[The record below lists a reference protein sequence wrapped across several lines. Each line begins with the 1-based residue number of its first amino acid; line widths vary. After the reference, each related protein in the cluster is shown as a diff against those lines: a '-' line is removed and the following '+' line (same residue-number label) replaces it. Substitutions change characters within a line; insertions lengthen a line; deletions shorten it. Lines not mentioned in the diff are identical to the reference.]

1 MHEAV
6 QMQDQV
12 DMTTKKIL
20 NPMTYISTLQ
30 SLYYAQ
36 QSLAGIIA
44 WFKGKKS
51 ENLDDKQPTKND
63 LPVKFTGQHTDIAN
77 ITRYENDLMPVDE
90 LYSIDPKFR
99 QNTLEEFDIALQNGY
114 IKVVEQDTHK
124 YFSLTDKG
132 REHINSEAFLR
143 QYEQHQISSFLNYEP
158 KMVFNYQ
165 GNEDDLNVF
174 RYVDKI
180 DISQENDT
188 VRNYFTRCEKA
199 GFVKIDNDVVT
210 STQLTQS
217 WLKRTENN
225 ALKNGNIKLVTPDN
239 IKSVVK
245 TAKQP
250 KAEVSTVTDNLK
262 KIVQNNTQPQLK
274 VAEATTDVVKET
286 AKKSAKQ
293 GVSTSVGVSSG
304 AATAGAG
311 TVITISVEAAKLLA
325 EGLAQQKQNVNN
337 LQTRATQ

>member
-1 MHEAV
+1 MQEAN
-6 QMQDQV
+6 QMQDKV
-12 DMTTKKIL
+12 DMTVQKAL

-51 ENLDDKQPTKND
+51 EELCDKQPTKND

-77 ITRYENDLMPVDE
+77 ITRYENNLMPVDE
-90 LYSIDPKFR
+90 LYSIDPKFK
-99 QNTLEEFDIALQNGY
+99 QNTLEEFDIALKNGY
-114 IKVVEQDTHK
+114 IEVVEQDAHK

-143 QYEQHQISSFLNYEP
+143 QYEQHQLGNFLRSEP
-158 KMVFNYQ
+158 KMVVNFQ

-180 DISQENDT
+180 DISQESDK
-188 VRNYFTRCEKA
+188 VKDYFVRCEKA
-199 GFVKIDNDVVT
+199 DFVKIDNGIVT
-210 STQLTQS
+210 PTKLTQK
-217 WLKRTENN
+217 WLERTENN

-262 KIVQNNTQPQLK
+262 MVAQNNTQPQFK
-274 VAEATTDVVKET
+274 VTEATTDIVKET
-286 AKKSAKQ
+286 VKNSAKQ
-293 GVSTSVGVSSG
+293 GASTSIGVASG
-304 AATAGAG
+304 SVTAGVG
-311 TVITISVEAAKLLA
+311 TVITIRVEAAKLLVK
-325 EGLAQQKQNVNN
+325 GLAQQQSINN
-337 LQTRATQ
+337 PQTRAIQ